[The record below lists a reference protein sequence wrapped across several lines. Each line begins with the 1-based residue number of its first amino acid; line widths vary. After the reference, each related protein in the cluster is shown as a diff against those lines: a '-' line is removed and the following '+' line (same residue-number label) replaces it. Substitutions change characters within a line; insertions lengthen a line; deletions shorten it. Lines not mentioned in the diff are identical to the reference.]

1 MTRYLT
7 LVNTRMEKLDK
18 WSIKRVPQE
27 EKGQVDALVG
37 VATTLPIQETMMLTV
52 YFQATHFISL
62 ERVHDIDYANLGWI
76 EEIAKYLP
84 TREVLED
91 EKQAHKI
98 RVQAIWYILIN
109 G

>member
-62 ERVHDIDYANLGWI
+62 EHIDYANLGWI
-76 EEIAKYLP
+76 EEIVKYLP
-84 TREVLED
+84 TREVLKD